1 MINRATK
8 AEGPGVRFAIWV
20 QGCPIRCKGCFNPH
34 MFESFGGTAMN
45 IQSLVED
52 FEKACEEIPNLEGV
66 TFLGG
71 EPFAQARAL
80 AVFAAH
86 VQALGKSVL
95 TFSGYTHKH
104 LSSGR
109 IGGARELLSLSD
121 VVIAGPYLESQLD
134 EKRPLLGSQN
144 QEYVYLTERYSSADF
159 KMQDRVEITLSA
171 DGIIMLNGWAKA
183 SQIDELSAPL
193 RSSGAGSV
201 PL

>member
-1 MINRATK
+1 MINRATE
-8 AEGPGVRFAIWV
+8 AEGPGVRFAVWV

-34 MFESFGGTAMN
+34 MFESFGGDTMTLR
-45 IQSLVED
+45 SLIED
-52 FEKACEEIPNLEGV
+52 FESACEEFPNLEGV

-71 EPFAQARAL
+71 EPFAQARPL

-95 TFSGYTHKH
+95 TFSGYTYKH

-109 IGGARELLSLSD
+109 IEGASELLSLSD

-134 EKRPLLGSQN
+134 EERPLLGSQN
-144 QEYVYLTERYSSADF
+144 QEYFYLTERYSSADF
-159 KMQDRVEITLSA
+159 KMQDRVEVTFSS
-171 DGIIMLNGWAKA
+171 DGTIMLNGWAKS
-183 SQIDELSAPL
+183 SQIDALSAAL
-193 RSSGAGSV
+193 KRGGSGAV